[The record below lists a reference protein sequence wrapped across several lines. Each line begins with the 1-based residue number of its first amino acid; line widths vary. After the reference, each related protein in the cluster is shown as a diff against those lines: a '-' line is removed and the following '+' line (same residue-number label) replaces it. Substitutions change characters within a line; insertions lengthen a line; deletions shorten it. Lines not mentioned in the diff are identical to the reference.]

1 MNKNATELFRIMLR
15 QYFLK
20 YYSYLTKDIF
30 YSIMDKIERDYE
42 KSLAT
47 PGEPVGL
54 IATQSLMQA
63 IMQATLNTVSF
74 VIHYSLFIIH
84 YSFNNTLF
92 FSH

>member
-15 QYFLK
+15 QQFLK
-20 YYSYLTKDIF
+20 YYSFINKDIF
-30 YSIMDKIERDYE
+30 YSIISIIERDYE
-42 KSLAT
+42 KSLAI

-74 VIHYSLFIIH
+74 FI
-84 YSFNNTLF
+84 YY
-92 FSH
+92 